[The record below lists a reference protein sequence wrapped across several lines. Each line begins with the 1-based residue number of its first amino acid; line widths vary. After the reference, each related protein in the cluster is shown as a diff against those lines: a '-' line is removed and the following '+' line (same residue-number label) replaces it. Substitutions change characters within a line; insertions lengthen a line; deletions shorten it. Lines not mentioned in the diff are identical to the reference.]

1 MNYLFIISF
10 MMVLSSVLG
19 LIALLIRSSERAKHL
34 AREQMNMVI
43 QQLSN
48 TNPNTN
54 PNTNSTPSQPYQD
67 PYDMPSLDL
76 TRNELYKALN
86 FMLMMGIITSEQY
99 NEIEAKAFPYIKS

>member
-43 QQLSN
+43 QQLS
-48 TNPNTN
+48 NTN

>member
-1 MNYLFIISF
+1 MDYLFVISF

-43 QQLSN
+43 QQLS
-48 TNPNTN
+48 
-54 PNTNSTPSQPYQD
+54 NTNSTPSQPYQD

>member
-1 MNYLFIISF
+1 MDYLFVISF

-19 LIALLIRSSERAKHL
+19 LIALLIRSSERTKHL

-54 PNTNSTPSQPYQD
+54 PTHSQPHQD

-86 FMLMMGIITSEQY
+86 FMLMMGVITSEQY